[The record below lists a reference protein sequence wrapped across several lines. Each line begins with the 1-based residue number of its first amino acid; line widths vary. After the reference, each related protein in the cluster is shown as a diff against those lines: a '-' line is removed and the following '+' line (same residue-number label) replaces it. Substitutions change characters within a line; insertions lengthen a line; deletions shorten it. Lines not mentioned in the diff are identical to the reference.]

1 MAELLT
7 ASVVLNLF
15 VIWRFIGLH
24 KRFLML
30 AKLLFEVSR
39 GTMSIKTDED
49 GVKIKVIK
57 P

>member
-24 KRFLML
+24 KKFLML
-30 AKLLFEVSR
+30 TKLLFEVSR
-39 GTMSIKTDED
+39 GNMSIKTSDD
-49 GVKIKVIK
+49 GVEIKVVK